1 VPRTATASGTGTQT
15 ADGEVTRA
23 RTATASGA
31 GASSVSQ
38 LHIAPRTATGTGAG
52 SSVVVKVITRFRTAT
67 ASGTGSREIVS
78 ARVAQRSASASGT
91 GTSSNSIIKL
101 LLFRPPATTE
111 IAAADRDDMSIAGR
125 LFRYAQPTYAGSN
138 VYKLTDGTYTT
149 VEQRDYT
156 LIAKIYYGGSQNF
169 VTQEEKDDLIAA
181 GYGSYVS

>member
-1 VPRTATASGTGTQT
+1 MGTASGTG
-15 ADGEVTRA
+15 
-23 RTATASGA
+23 
-31 GASSVSQ
+31 ASSVTQ
-38 LHIAPRTATGTGAG
+38 LHIAPRTATGTGTG
-52 SSVVVKVITRFRTAT
+52 DSVVVKLITRFRTAT
-67 ASGTGSREIVS
+67 ASGTGGREIVS
-78 ARVAQRSASASGT
+78 ARVAQRTASASGT
-91 GTSSNSIIKL
+91 SSESTTTVKL

-111 IAAADRDDMSIAGR
+111 IAPVDRHDMSIAGR
-125 LFRYAQPTYAGSN
+125 LFRYAEPTYAGSN